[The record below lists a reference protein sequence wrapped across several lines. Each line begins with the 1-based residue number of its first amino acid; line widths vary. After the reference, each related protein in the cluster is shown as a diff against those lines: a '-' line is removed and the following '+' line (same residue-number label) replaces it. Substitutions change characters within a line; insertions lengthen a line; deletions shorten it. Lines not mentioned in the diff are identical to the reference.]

1 MKKLKEQL
9 QKGEFSPFILLYGN
23 EEYLK
28 RFYRNKLK
36 EALLSRGDEMN
47 CSHYSGKGID
57 VKEVAAMSDTLPF
70 FSDRR
75 VIIMEDTGF
84 FKNQSELSTYLEQ
97 APDTTYFVFVE
108 KEVDKRNKLY
118 KFVSKNGLAV
128 ELNEMNMEELKKWVA
143 LKLKKNG
150 KKMTEQN
157 IRYFLEHSGQSLD
170 GISNE
175 LDKLIAYT
183 GNREVVEKKDLDEV
197 CVPVITGKLF
207 PMIDA
212 IASGKTEQSLVM
224 YDDLLKIREKPLSI
238 LFLITRHFGILIQM
252 LDFKDTS
259 TSNGEIAKKLG
270 VPPFAVRKYRE
281 QAERFT
287 KEKLKRAL
295 DTCLDTEQDI
305 KTGKLSEQVGLELLL
320 VSLGGE

>member
-1 MKKLKEQL
+1 MKQLKEQL
-9 QKGEFSPFILLYGN
+9 QNGEFSQFILLYGT

-36 EALLSRGDEMN
+36 EALLSGQDEMN
-47 CSHYSGKGID
+47 FSHYSGKGID

-75 VIIMEDTGF
+75 VILMEDTGF
-84 FKNQSELSTYLEQ
+84 FKNQSELAEYLEH
-97 APDTTYFVFVE
+97 APDTTCFLFVE

-128 ELNEMNMEELKKWVA
+128 ELSEMSPEELRKWVA
-143 LKLKKNG
+143 AKLKKNG

-175 LDKLIAYT
+175 LDKLLAYV
-183 GNREVVEKKDLDEV
+183 GDREVVEKKDLDEV

-212 IASGKTEQSLVM
+212 IAQGKAEQALVM
-224 YDDLLKIREKPLSI
+224 YDDLLKLREKPLSI
-238 LFLITRHFGILIQM
+238 LFLITRHFGILIQA
-252 LDFKDTS
+252 LDFREVS
-259 TSNGEIAKKLG
+259 LSNSEIAKKIG
-270 VPPFAVRKYRE
+270 VPPFAVRKYME
-281 QAERFT
+281 QAGRFT
-287 KEKLKRAL
+287 EKKLKQAL
-295 DTCLDTEQDI
+295 DTCLNTEQDI
-305 KTGKLSEQVGLELLL
+305 KTGQLSEQVGLELLL
-320 VSLGGE
+320 VTLSR